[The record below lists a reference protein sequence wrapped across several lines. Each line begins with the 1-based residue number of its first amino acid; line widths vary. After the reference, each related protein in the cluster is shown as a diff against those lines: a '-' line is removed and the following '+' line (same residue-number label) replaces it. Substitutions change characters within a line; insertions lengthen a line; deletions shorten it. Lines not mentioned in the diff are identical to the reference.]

1 MTCVNQL
8 LLLCLISIRWACLV
22 DIAAIQR
29 SPTLARGLQK
39 FELNGHASE
48 SSTPFEWRH
57 LHLFQPRGRFGE
69 LIKTIRV
76 PRHLTSGVHMFPTI
90 AANLFDFYFPNDRSI
105 APVAPRGALLDT
117 LSKPWSVQQIHE
129 AGEAAMMRLLQN
141 GHKKSLKLLWAQLDD
156 RAWLEK
162 IEARHRREFYEWRL
176 GAPLTDLHV
185 VIASSD
191 AGKICRINDGDIQT
205 ADIGGALILAAVEG
219 SNALIDALL
228 SHGTPIQTADKRGR
242 TSAHIAAAAGNQSGL
257 EALLR
262 HGADA
267 RAVDHH
273 GATPL
278 MLAVGAMSAS
288 CAELLLPISDLN
300 ARDLDGADA
309 KNYAPAFHADPD
321 DPGFENALRYARLLR
336 SLEEASNLEKAC
348 GAAAPA
354 KSRWL

>member
-162 IEARHRREFYEWRL
+162 IEARHRREFY
-176 GAPLTDLHV
+176 
-185 VIASSD
+185 
-191 AGKICRINDGDIQT
+191 
-205 ADIGGALILAAVEG
+205 
-219 SNALIDALL
+219 
-228 SHGTPIQTADKRGR
+228 
-242 TSAHIAAAAGNQSGL
+242 
-257 EALLR
+257 
-262 HGADA
+262 
-267 RAVDHH
+267 
-273 GATPL
+273 
-278 MLAVGAMSAS
+278 
-288 CAELLLPISDLN
+288 
-300 ARDLDGADA
+300 
-309 KNYAPAFHADPD
+309 
-321 DPGFENALRYARLLR
+321 
-336 SLEEASNLEKAC
+336 
-348 GAAAPA
+348 
-354 KSRWL
+354 